1 MSDIRFDNV
10 KVGYDGKVIVDEVC
24 FEAERGCI
32 TALIGP
38 NGAGKST
45 ILKTA
50 SGLIKPVDGSVYIYG
65 RPIDEYSAK
74 DLYSIVSVMMT
85 DRIKTKFMTCF
96 DVVRV
101 GRYRYTG
108 IFGGLTDDDKRVIK
122 ESMEMIGVWELR
134 DKDYN
139 TLSDGQKQRVLLA
152 RSIVSNPQILIM
164 DEPASFLDL
173 GRKIEFFDALTD
185 LVKKKS
191 ITVLISMHEVEL
203 IKKVADKVIC
213 IGNEGKIDA
222 MGDAKDLIRPEY
234 MERLF
239 NMDKGKYEE
248 YYG

>member
-1 MSDIRFDNV
+1 MSDIRFENV
-10 KVGYDGKVIVDEVC
+10 KVGYGNKVIVDEVS
-24 FEAERGCI
+24 FEAGRGCI

-50 SGLIKPVDGSVYIYG
+50 AGLIKPISGSVYIYDKS
-65 RPIDEYSAK
+65 IDAYSAK
-74 DLYSIVSVMMT
+74 GLCSVISVMMT
-85 DRIKTKFMTCF
+85 DRIKTKYMTCF

-108 IFGGLTDDDKRVIK
+108 IFGGLTDDDRRVIK
-122 ESMEMIGVWELR
+122 ESMNMIGVWDLK
-134 DKDYN
+134 DKDFN

-164 DEPASFLDL
+164 DEPASFLDM

-185 LVKKKS
+185 LVKKRS

-203 IKKVADKVIC
+203 IKKIADNVIC
-213 IGNEGKIDA
+213 IGTEGKIDA
-222 MGDAKDLIRPEY
+222 MGDAKELIKPEY